1 MIVSSDR
8 QSKEME
14 KEQIHQD
21 LTANNKQETRERN
34 PRSDEVTASS
44 LARKLNT
51 GLKASESKWRG
62 RRHADT
68 LKPRNERVSRMQRL
82 TVSLRKQKW
91 DCWQGGKMIQT
102 RTAEKKKKQC
112 GKHLEEN
119 LKALLARRCTKQ
131 NTVESELKTLLSR
144 FWCLGSLFCKQREK
158 AYSSPPQEKYSENKV
173 SDKLDDKIVKAK
185 AIKRGLKIV

>member
-51 GLKASESKWRG
+51 GLKASESK
-62 RRHADT
+62 
-68 LKPRNERVSRMQRL
+68 
-82 TVSLRKQKW
+82 
-91 DCWQGGKMIQT
+91 
-102 RTAEKKKKQC
+102 
-112 GKHLEEN
+112 
-119 LKALLARRCTKQ
+119 
-131 NTVESELKTLLSR
+131 
-144 FWCLGSLFCKQREK
+144 
-158 AYSSPPQEKYSENKV
+158 
-173 SDKLDDKIVKAK
+173 
-185 AIKRGLKIV
+185 